1 MADARLGRLVT
12 STLAVATVGC
22 IWIVIAVAERPRAL
36 VPARALAPLPTV
48 EPSVALRPPAASG
61 GRGGLVVEPQ
71 TRVATSPPRARR
83 PVPLARTRSSR

>member
-12 STLAVATVGC
+12 STLAVATTGC
-22 IWIVIAVAERPRAL
+22 VWIVIAVAERPRAL
-36 VPARALAPLPTV
+36 APERALAPLPTV
-48 EPSVALRPPAASG
+48 DSSVTRRPPAASG